1 MTLRRATLPVIALLA
16 LFLAAAARADQ
27 PIFYSHD
34 GAAIGGYDTV
44 AYFTSGAPVRGRPD
58 IAVMWKGAVWLFSS
72 MSNRERFEANPRAFA
87 PQYGGYCAYGVS
99 RGYTMETD
107 PTSWQIIGGK
117 LYLIHDSGVLALW
130 TRDTAGNIAMSE
142 ANWPDVL
149 FD

>member
-16 LFLAAAARADQ
+16 QFLGTTARADQ
-27 PIFYSHD
+27 PIFYSHN

-44 AYFTSGAPVRGRPD
+44 AYFTSGAPVRGRPE

-72 MSNRERFEANPRAFA
+72 MSNRERFEANPRVYA

-99 RGYTMETD
+99 RGYTMKTD

-117 LYLIHDSGVLALW
+117 LYLIHDQGVLALW
-130 TRDTAGNIAMSE
+130 ARDTAGNIAMSE
-142 ANWPDVL
+142 ANWPAVL